1 MSKLLMKLKNIIC
14 AILSLAFF
22 NLQSVH
28 AQTAMINVYGRN
40 TTLLNGKWQTII
52 DPFDSGIG
60 WRGVYKD
67 AKPTGKNDF
76 LEYSFD
82 DDNTLNVPGDFNS
95 QMPELNWYES
105 TVWYK
110 KTFNYA
116 SDNSQR
122 LFIHFGAA
130 NYVADVF
137 LNGKKLGR
145 HEGGFTPFQFEIT
158 GQVKPGDNAILLRV
172 NSARV
177 KNGIPGSGFDWF
189 NYGGITR
196 DVHLVKTGK
205 VFIQD
210 YKIQLDP
217 EDKTKITGYIK
228 LSDNVA
234 GRVSV
239 IIPELKINQKIV
251 TDDKGYAA
259 INFKRSIELWTPEKP
274 KLYTVDLKT
283 ETDNITDRI
292 GFRTITVNGTQILLN
307 GKPIFLRGVNI
318 HEEIPQRKARAY
330 SEADAQVLIG
340 WAKELGCNFVRL
352 VHYPHNE
359 YEIKQA
365 EEQGLLVWEEIPVY
379 QGIDFPDSAVR
390 GKAELMLKEVINR
403 DKNRCDV
410 IFWSIANETGPS
422 KDRDKTLVA
431 LAKTAKLLDP
441 TRLVTAAF
449 NNVSY
454 HDGKMELKDTVMKY
468 VDVIGINEYMGW
480 YTDWPGQPE
489 KVQWVSNFN
498 KPMIISE
505 FGGES
510 VYNNKIDTAVKASA
524 WNETYVNNIYLS
536 QIKMFK
542 TTPFLQGVCPW
553 VLADFKSPVRMQ
565 QTYQK
570 GWNRKGLLSDHGEK
584 KKSWF
589 TMKAYYE
596 KLKKENVLN

>member
-489 KVQWVSNFN
+489 KVQWISNFN

-524 WNETYVNNIYLS
+524 WNETYVDNIYLS

-542 TTPFLQGVCPW
+542 TIPFLQGVCPW

>member
-489 KVQWVSNFN
+489 KVQWISNFN